1 MVFGNHIIYTQ
12 SSTQAPIALSSGEAE
27 FYGCVKAA
35 SRALGIRQLGVDLG
49 IFVNA
54 SGTAIDPPS
63 QIRSTSSPNLI
74 PLPVRLYTDS
84 TSALGTAC
92 KRGAGKIRHI
102 EIGSLWLQ
110 QVVAEKKIAIAKI
123 DGKKNPPDIL
133 TKFGER
139 SMLEMVIK
147 KLSLSY
153 SWV

>member
-1 MVFGNHIIYTQ
+1 M
-12 SSTQAPIALSSGEAE
+12 SSGEAE

-49 IFVNA
+49 IFVVQGGPANV
-54 SGTAIDPPS
+54 P
-63 QIRSTSSPNLI
+63 TSKPNLV
-74 PLPVRLYTDS
+74 PLPIRLYTDS

-110 QVVAEKKIAIAKI
+110 QVVAEKKIAMAKI
-123 DGKKNPPDIL
+123 DGKTNPPDIL

-139 SMLEMVIK
+139 SMLEMVIN

-153 SWV
+153 A